1 MTDEVTGDGLVFDL
15 GPKKSAKFRV
25 RVKRIEPSDPRYWPY
40 FVMRRVSDGSG
51 SGANILLHD
60 PPAC

>member
-1 MTDEVTGDGLVFDL
+1 VFEL

-25 RVKRIEPSDPRYWPY
+25 RAKRIEPSDPQDCLLCVVRH
-40 FVMRRVSDGSG
+40 VSDGSG
-51 SGANILLHD
+51 TAANILFHD